1 MRRLETLAATVLA
14 AALFTAG
21 VTGSSAAVS
30 AQKATFTGYGFDA
43 CSAPAVASM
52 QAWTA
57 SPYRALGIY
66 IGGANRGCA
75 NANLTS
81 SWLTSV
87 AALGFNFM
95 PLYVG
100 LQAPCVAQKNLALI
114 SPASA
119 QAQGAAAANDA
130 AGRANAWACSP
141 APRSTSTWRG
151 TRPRTRR
158 APRPCRRS

>member
-1 MRRLETLAATVLA
+1 MQTLAVVAVLA

-43 CSAPAVASM
+43 CSAPAVATM

-66 IGGANRGCA
+66 IGGANRALRQREPDARPGSRA
-75 NANLTS
+75 S
-81 SWLTSV
+81 Q
-87 AALGFNFM
+87 ALGFSFL

-100 LQAPCVAQKNLALI
+100 LQAPCVAQKSLALI

-119 QAQGAAAANDA
+119 QTQGVAAANDA
-130 AGRANAWACSP
+130 ASRAT
-141 APRSTSTWRG
+141 APRPARRHPDLLRHG
-151 TRPRTRR
+151 GVRDEEHRR